1 MVEKWLEGLESCQ
14 LCEHRCRV
22 NRLQGEKGVCCLTLP
37 VVASACLHPAPPRSY
52 TVFTAGCNFKCVNC
66 QNWTISQ
73 YPDNS
78 QSVRGSIDP
87 QELASE
93 CLEQLHSFVGRLMG
107 ADRLFFSGGEPTI
120 HLPYIEEVVA
130 SARRAEPD
138 TKVNFDTNGYLTEES
153 MERVLRFTTSITFD
167 LKAFHNEVHRAI
179 TGADAQPVL
188 RNARHIGR
196 YARDKLWEF
205 RIPVIPRIN
214 EGEIE
219 PLCHFIADV
228 DPSLPVCFLAFRP
241 NFLLEEHPGATF
253 ELMERC
259 VAAGRKAGLRS
270 VYWSGQ
276 ANLPGKKRGIEA
288 AVKGHYQSPGA
299 QLAASYALRGGC
311 ATHPRNCQQ
320 CASHNQCQV
329 KSYIPGRST

>member
-1 MVEKWLEGLESCQ
+1 MEGLESCQ

-37 VVASACLHPAPPRSY
+37 VVASACLHPAPPKSY

-73 YPDNS
+73 YPDNG
-78 QSVRGSIDP
+78 QSVRGDVDP
-87 QELASE
+87 RELATE

-120 HLPYIEEVVA
+120 HLPYIEELVE

-153 MERVLRFTTSITFD
+153 LERVLRLTTSITFD

-179 TGADAQPVL
+179 TGADAEPVL
-188 RNARHIGR
+188 RNAHHIGR
-196 YARDKLWEF
+196 YASDKLWEF
-205 RIPVIPRIN
+205 RIPVIPGIS

-219 PLCHFIADV
+219 PLCQFIADV
-228 DPSLPVCFLAFRP
+228 DPSFPVCFLAFRP
-241 NFLLEEHPGATF
+241 NFLMEEHAGATF

-259 VAAGRKAGLRS
+259 VDIGRKAGLSS

-276 ANLPGKKRGIEA
+276 ANLPGKSRGIEA
-288 AVKGHYQSPGA
+288 AMKGYYKYPGA
-299 QLAASYALRGGC
+299 RLAASYALRGGC
-311 ATHPRNCQQ
+311 VTHPRDCQG
-320 CASHNQCQV
+320 CPSRNQCQV
-329 KSYIPGRST
+329 KMYIPRRST

>member
-1 MVEKWLEGLESCQ
+1 
-14 LCEHRCRV
+14 
-22 NRLQGEKGVCCLTLP
+22 
-37 VVASACLHPAPPRSY
+37 
-52 TVFTAGCNFKCVNC
+52 
-66 QNWTISQ
+66 
-73 YPDNS
+73 
-78 QSVRGSIDP
+78 
-87 QELASE
+87 
-93 CLEQLHSFVGRLMG
+93 
-107 ADRLFFSGGEPTI
+107 LFFSGGEPTI